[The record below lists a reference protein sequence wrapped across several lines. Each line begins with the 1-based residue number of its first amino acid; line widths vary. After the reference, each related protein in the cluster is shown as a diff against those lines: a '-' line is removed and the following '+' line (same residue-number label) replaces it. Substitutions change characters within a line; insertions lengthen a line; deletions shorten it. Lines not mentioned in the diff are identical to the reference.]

1 MSTTITTL
9 QSSVNAY
16 VTPQTSKSSA
26 ATTSASGAVDGATNS
41 STDTITLS
49 DTAKEMAAQATSWA
63 SMSKSQ
69 LQGIYNGTWNTFVQF
84 DANFSAQGNKV
95 FYDDERTSG
104 TPAELAFSKQVANY
118 MVSIHSV
125 PPGNV
130 ANPYAGDSR
139 EMVTSIMYDTS
150 GKYTTSERYA
160 AAAEQGQQDYSYLSN
175 LFASVPKDSDHRK
188 MYQGILDYYDALSPV
203 ETSVYPGGYREQTEA
218 YLKQQDTLFGVLS
231 KQDAANIAQAMSTA
245 FNENSVSSSP
255 SLLTFNEPISRRLI
269 KITSQ
274 SPTASNTD
282 A

>member
-1 MSTTITTL
+1 VQVARLTAPQIQAPI
-9 QSSVNAY
+9 QS
-16 VTPQTSKSSA
+16 
-26 ATTSASGAVDGATNS
+26 
-41 STDTITLS
+41 LS

-84 DANFSAQGNKV
+84 DANFATQGNKV

-160 AAAEQGQQDYSYLSN
+160 AAAEQGQQDYRYLSN

-245 FNENSVSSSP
+245 FNENSVSNSP
-255 SLLTFNEPISRRLI
+255 SLLTFNEPISSRLI